1 MEWRSLESQEPK
13 SIPKSQCTV
22 SEASSERIVIDA
34 KGRCR
39 WTRSAAKTLARRVNG
54 TSATKSY
61 GGRVND
67 ERVVGKPSLNGSE
80 MDKDAKGRSEASDQ
94 APQKEALHEKPSK
107 PNAFG

>member
-1 MEWRSLESQEPK
+1 M
-13 SIPKSQCTV
+13 
-22 SEASSERIVIDA
+22 IDA

>member
-1 MEWRSLESQEPK
+1 M
-13 SIPKSQCTV
+13 
-22 SEASSERIVIDA
+22 IDA

-54 TSATKSY
+54 TSATESY

-80 MDKDAKGRSEASDQ
+80 MDKASDQ

-107 PNAFG
+107 PNAFGLGPNKTRHVSPTPIFRTFAGKGPAYDLYR